1 MEEPRTKFLGLR
13 SLNQW
18 QLYRFQM
25 HPGLIYIKNPFTKV
39 GQRFWIRKCL
49 EEYPRKPNKLNI
61 DIESNYIDW
70 WAECHRN
77 TGTNKILL
85 KKLRWTTL
93 GYHHNWDTKVK

>member
-1 MEEPRTKFLGLR
+1 
-13 SLNQW
+13 
-18 QLYRFQM
+18 M